1 MKKII
6 FIVFLTFFLAN
17 PPKALAQVSCAWR
30 SEGGEEGCVPAAN
43 TCPAGYGPNYRD
55 CWGRPRANC
64 QREGRATCITEEQ
77 LLQYLQEDFPGTET
91 SSEGPILKSIEHGS
105 DFIPSSGIDFNALIS
120 GALPDFKFTN
130 IGDVVSRF
138 LLFAF
143 PAAGILLLLYLVY
156 GGFRLMTSGGDPKAV
171 EAAKAKITTAVI
183 GFVII
188 FAAYW
193 IVQIVARVLG
203 LQGITNIFQ

>member
-1 MKKII
+1 MEKTLA
-6 FIVFLTFFLAN
+6 IVESGTGAELPT
-17 PPKALAQVSCAWR
+17 
-30 SEGGEEGCVPAAN
+30 
-43 TCPAGYGPNYRD
+43 TTGPN
-55 CWGRPRANC
+55 
-64 QREGRATCITEEQ
+64 
-77 LLQYLQEDFPGTET
+77 
-91 SSEGPILKSIEHGS
+91 
-105 DFIPSSGIDFNALIS
+105 FNAIIS
-120 GALPDFKFTN
+120 GALPSFKFTN
-130 IGDVVSRF
+130 IGEVISRF

-143 PAAGILLLLYLVY
+143 PAAGMLLLLYLLY
-156 GGFRLMTSGGDPKAV
+156 GGFRLMTSGGDPKAG

>member
-6 FIVFLTFFLAN
+6 LIIFLTFFFINPQEVSAQGTYKCSPAGTRSPLCAPDPSGCDEGYIAGDN
-17 PPKALAQVSCAWR
+17 CNVPSSFTCPTGEFNCIRTPEKPPPPKFSFEAV
-30 SEGGEEGCVPAAN
+30 
-43 TCPAGYGPNYRD
+43 T
-55 CWGRPRANC
+55 
-64 QREGRATCITEEQ
+64 
-77 LLQYLQEDFPGTET
+77 
-91 SSEGPILKSIEHGS
+91 
-105 DFIPSSGIDFNALIS
+105 S
-120 GALPDFKFTN
+120 GALSDFKFTN
-130 IGDVVSRF
+130 IGDVISRF

-143 PAAGILLLLYLVY
+143 PAAGMLLLLYLLY